1 MKKYLIIFLI
11 ISSCTKE
18 NSYKLPIYGRK
29 IISEKIINGKK
40 IIDTLDHTI
49 SNFSFINQDGKTVNN
64 LTFNNSIYVADFFFT
79 SCPAICP
86 LMKNEMMRVYR
97 KYINEEKIKLL
108 SHTINPEF
116 DTVERLKEFAKNSS
130 LSFSDI
136 DMGFINNFK
145 SFSTSY
151 LEQKPRTITNQLI
164 FIRTMYNLAINEG
177 IIDRKY
183 YPFAGENEKIRIKS
197 GNKIGLTKPEIERI
211 EKLKLEKGSSI
222 WHTRNVWL
230 FSYYFAGV
238 RISDVLEMKWSD
250 FVDGRLYYQMNKNE
264 KPVSLKVPNNA
275 SQVLS
280 LYSKGKKSQMDYVF
294 PFLKKADPKSK
305 VDLFTKTRNATKLL
319 NKYLKRIADMCD
331 IDKNLSNHI
340 ARHSF
345 GNIAGDNIY
354 PLMLQKL
361 YRHTDLKTTI
371 NYQANFIHKEADE
384 ALEKVLNS

>member
-1 MKKYLIIFLI
+1 MASVKLVFWKHDKKKDGTSPIAIRITKDRKTRYIFTGEYAQEKDWDFKQ
-11 ISSCTKE
+11 SKVKKSHV
-18 NSYKLPIYGRK
+18 NSVRLNNLLQKKLSEAHAAILEAEASTEELSAKQIQKKVKRTGKNVSFFQLASERIGRK
-29 IISEKIINGKK
+29 YNEGKFSVVKPEISILYNIME
-40 IIDTLDHTI
+40 
-49 SNFSFINQDGKTVNN
+49 FINLNHSKPRQKVVEE
-64 LTFNNSIYVADFFFT
+64 I
-79 SCPAICP
+79 
-86 LMKNEMMRVYR
+86 KNRRLERISKAR
-97 KYINEEKIKLL
+97 KGLYSVDDE
-108 SHTINPEF
+108 
-116 DTVERLKEFAKNSS
+116 LKEFAKNSS

-264 KPVSLKVPNNA
+264 KPVSLKV
-275 SQVLS
+275 
-280 LYSKGKKSQMDYVF
+280 
-294 PFLKKADPKSK
+294 
-305 VDLFTKTRNATKLL
+305 
-319 NKYLKRIADMCD
+319 
-331 IDKNLSNHI
+331 
-340 ARHSF
+340 
-345 GNIAGDNIY
+345 
-354 PLMLQKL
+354 
-361 YRHTDLKTTI
+361 
-371 NYQANFIHKEADE
+371 
-384 ALEKVLNS
+384 